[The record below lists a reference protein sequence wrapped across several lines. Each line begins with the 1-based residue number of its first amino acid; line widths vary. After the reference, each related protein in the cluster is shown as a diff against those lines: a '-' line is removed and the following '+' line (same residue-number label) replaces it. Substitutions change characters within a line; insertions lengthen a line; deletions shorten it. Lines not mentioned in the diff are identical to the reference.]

1 MHFAA
6 RHPTPDTLPTPIH
19 VIGIGD
25 DGLEAV
31 PANVRQVI
39 ADADVLLGTERTL
52 ALVPKSKAE
61 RHAISSDLNQ
71 LVTTIQHAGDKRVVL
86 LLYGDPMF
94 YGLARYVSERLGKER
109 FVVVPHVSSMQLA
122 FARVMET
129 WEEAYLSD
137 LAKHPLDAVL
147 EKIRTAQKAGLFTTD
162 QCGPAD
168 VAKALLGRHIDYF
181 TAYVCENLGAR
192 DERVTR
198 GTLKEIAAQRFDPLN
213 VLILIRDPNAPD
225 RPREAVGRRLFG
237 NPDEAFLQSKPKQGL
252 LTPAEVRSI
261 ALAQMDIAPSRI
273 VWDIGA
279 GSVSVSIEAAQMA
292 SDGQVYAIEMDAEDH
307 GLIRQNAERFG
318 VANMNAVLGRA
329 PEALV
334 ELPDPDAVFI
344 AGGGREV
351 TRITEVAYNRLRPG
365 GRLVV
370 NVVSVD
376 QLAEL
381 RQTLSNLPLPPGESR
396 SSHPPLPLGEGRGE
410 GSRSTH
416 RPSTDVHIWMINL
429 ARGTDQLDRLSFE
442 AVKPSFLLAVT
453 KQ

>member
-1 MHFAA
+1 L
-6 RHPTPDTLPTPIH
+6 TSPIH

-31 PANVRQVI
+31 PNNVRQI
-39 ADADVLLGTERTL
+39 IGNAEVLLGTERTL
-52 ALVPKSKAE
+52 TLVPKSSAE
-61 RHAISSDLNQ
+61 RHTISSDLNQ
-71 LVTTIQHAGDKRVVL
+71 LVATLQKAAGKRVVL

-94 YGLARYVSERLGKER
+94 YGLARYVSERLGKDR

-137 LAKHPLDAVL
+137 LAKHPLDSVL
-147 EKIRTAQKAGLFTTD
+147 EKIRTAQKVGLFTTD

-168 VAKALLGRHIDYF
+168 VAKALLARHIDYF

-198 GTLKEIAAQRFDPLN
+198 GALAEIATHKFDPLN

-237 NPDEAFLQSKPKQGL
+237 NPDEAFLQSKPKHGL
-252 LTPAEVRSI
+252 LTPAEVRSL
-261 ALAQMDIAPSRI
+261 ALAQMDIAPSSI

-279 GSVSVSIEAAQMA
+279 GSGSVSIEAAQMA
-292 SDGQVYAIEMDAEDH
+292 PEGAVYAIEMDAEDH

-318 VANMNAVLGRA
+318 VANVNAVLGRA
-329 PEALV
+329 PEACDD
-334 ELPDPDAVFI
+334 LPDPDAVFI

-351 TRITEVAYNRLRPG
+351 TRISDVAYRRLRRG

-370 NVVSVD
+370 NVVSID
-376 QLAEL
+376 HLAEL
-381 RQTLSNLPLPPGESR
+381 REALGRHSR
-396 SSHPPLPLGEGRGE
+396 DIH
-410 GSRSTH
+410 
-416 RPSTDVHIWMINL
+416 VWMINL
-429 ARGTDQLDRLSFE
+429 ARGTDQLDRLSFDP
-442 AVKPSFLLAVT
+442 VKPSFLLAVT
-453 KQ
+453 KT